1 MMSNLENASRADD
14 PMTVILAT
22 WNRASDLPRAIASV
36 AAQQNRIALLVCDDG
51 STDHSRACFTNREW
65 GDWANWLP
73 GSHSGLPAVPRNRG
87 IAAAEGTWVAFLDS
101 DDEWLPH
108 KSESQLRHIG
118 RLGAAC
124 SNATRVDG
132 AAKEDERP
140 YLSRR
145 RTRITWHDLLRSNDI
160 ITSTVVVRTSIIRA
174 AGGFPES
181 PDLRALEDLALWLR
195 IATYT
200 DFAYVPEC
208 LARYTDHPAA
218 SIRGQVL
225 LSEDEV
231 YEKVLADFVSWA
243 DSTPGKQ
250 RYAAVARKALRLGAW
265 GRHLSVPGRLRRV
278 LTGATTACRRIL
290 GVGEPADE
298 DRHA

>member
-1 MMSNLENASRADD
+1 
-14 PMTVILAT
+14 MTVIMAT
-22 WNRASDLPRAIASV
+22 WNRAGDLPRAIASV
-36 AAQQNRIALLVCDDG
+36 TAQQSTIRLLVCDDG
-51 STDHSRACFTNREW
+51 STDDSRERFTERQW
-65 GDWANWLP
+65 GDWAQWLP

-108 KSESQLRHIG
+108 KSESQTRHIG
-118 RLGAAC
+118 RFGAAC

-132 AAKEDERP
+132 AGRENERP
-140 YLSRR
+140 YSSRR

-160 ITSTVVVRTSIIRA
+160 ITSTVVVRTSIVRA

-208 LARYTDHPAA
+208 LARYKDHPAE
-218 SIRGQVL
+218 SIRGKVML
-225 LSEDEV
+225 TEDEV
-231 YEKVLADFVSWA
+231 YERVLSDFVEWA
-243 DSTPGKQ
+243 DATPEKQ
-250 RYAAVARKALRLGAW
+250 RYADVARKALKLGAW
-265 GRHLSVPGRLRRV
+265 GSHLTFSGRLRRTLAGFFRPGRGGSAPV
-278 LTGATTACRRIL
+278 GGGRR
-290 GVGEPADE
+290 
-298 DRHA
+298 R